1 MTARILVAGIGNDLL
16 QDDGFGI
23 AVIRRLAARRMPAG
37 VVLYEAG
44 IAGIGLVQELLD
56 GYDALVIVDAAE
68 RAAVPGTLQVLS
80 VEVPDPAAMT
90 EERRREL
97 MSDMHWTV
105 PSLALILARALDS
118 LPRRVF
124 MVGCQPGAME
134 LGLQLTPPIER
145 AVEPAV
151 ERVMSIVAT
160 IRARDAALP
169 LGAHD
174 AIAMVS

>member
-1 MTARILVAGIGNDLL
+1 MTVRILVAGIGNDLL

-23 AVIRRLAARRMPAG
+23 AVIRRLAARTMPAG

-68 RAAVPGTLQVLS
+68 RAVSPGTLQVLS
-80 VEVPDPAAMT
+80 VDVPDPAGLP
-90 EERRREL
+90 EDRRREL
-97 MSDMHWTV
+97 ISDMHWTV

-124 MVGCQPGAME
+124 IVGCQPGE
-134 LGLQLTPPIER
+134 VGLGLELTSPVEEAVDPAVDRVVSLVEEIRAER
-145 AVEPAV
+145 ASHPFGVHHPIAV
-151 ERVMSIVAT
+151 A
-160 IRARDAALP
+160 
-169 LGAHD
+169 G
-174 AIAMVS
+174 